1 VPEETTA
8 EIAAATATLMT
19 DHDVVGTVIEVIG
32 RCVRVIGAFSAGVVL
47 ADPDSDTMDF
57 LAATRRRTCVECRH
71 P

>member
-1 VPEETTA
+1 VPEA
-8 EIAAATATLMT
+8 AAAQIAAATATLMT
-19 DHDVVGTVIEVIG
+19 DHDVGTVTEVIG

-57 LAATRRRTCVECRH
+57 LAATRRQSCVECRH